1 MFIGAIK
8 NVFPIVTIIS
18 SFIIIVTGVFKQNK
32 DAMIAGTTVAGIA
45 GTAYNSS
52 TQPEEDE
59 DLSTAMRK
67 KRRKPPG
74 LGDNGEQ

>member
-8 NVFPIVTIIS
+8 NVFPIVTIIA
-18 SFIIIVTGVFKQNK
+18 SFIVIVVGILRDNK

-52 TQPEEDE
+52 TNGEADE
-59 DLSTAMRK
+59 KLSTALQK

-74 LGDNGEQ
+74 VGSGVEQ